1 MPRVKRGTMTHKR
14 HKKILETAKGNF
26 GGKRSLFKTAHEQ
39 FMKSGNYAYTDRRN
53 KKRAFRALWI
63 VRISAA
69 CRAEG
74 VQYCRFMEG
83 LTKSGITLD
92 RKVLA
97 EMAVSDPTQFTQ
109 LVAQATS
116 VLKQAGE
123 SAAAPAV

>member
-1 MPRVKRGTMTHKR
+1 MARVKRGVMTHKR

-53 KKRAFRALWI
+53 KKRLIRSLWI
-63 VRISAA
+63 VRINAA

-74 VQYCRFMEG
+74 VQYCRFIAG
-83 LTKSGITLD
+83 LIKAGISLD

-97 EMAVSDPTQFTQ
+97 EMAVSDPATFTQ

-116 VLKQAGE
+116 VLNPSGE
-123 SAAAPAV
+123 SAA

>member
-26 GGKRSLFKTAHEQ
+26 LGKRSLFKTAHEQ

-53 KKRAFRALWI
+53 KKRSFRALWI

-83 LTKSGITLD
+83 LNKAGIALD

-97 EMAVSDPTQFTQ
+97 EMAVADPAQFTQ
-109 LVAQATS
+109 LVAHATS
-116 VLKQAGE
+116 VLKPAGE
-123 SAAAPAV
+123 SAAV

>member
-26 GGKRSLFKTAHEQ
+26 LGKRSLFKTAHEQ

-53 KKRAFRALWI
+53 KKRSFRALWI
-63 VRISAA
+63 VRINAA
-69 CRAEG
+69 CRAGG
-74 VQYCRFMEG
+74 VQYCRFIEG

-97 EMAVSDPTQFTQ
+97 EMAVSDPTQFSQ
-109 LVAQATS
+109 LVARATS
-116 VLKQAGE
+116 VLKPAGE
-123 SAAAPAV
+123 SSAA

>member
-1 MPRVKRGTMTHKR
+1 MARVKRGVMTHKR

-26 GGKRSLFKTAHEQ
+26 LGKRSLFKTAHEQ

-53 KKRAFRALWI
+53 KKRMFRALWI
-63 VRISAA
+63 TRISAA

-83 LTKSGITLD
+83 LTKAGIGLD

-97 EMAVSDPTQFTQ
+97 EMAVSDPAQFTQ
-109 LVAQATS
+109 LVAHATS

-123 SAAAPAV
+123 SAAV

>member
-1 MPRVKRGTMTHKR
+1 MPRVKRGVMTHKR

-53 KKRAFRALWI
+53 KKRSFRALWI

-83 LTKSGITLD
+83 LNKAGIGLD

-97 EMAVSDPTQFTQ
+97 EMAVADPAQFTQ
-109 LVAQATS
+109 LVAHTTS

-123 SAAAPAV
+123 SAAT

>member
-14 HKKILETAKGNF
+14 HKKVLETAKGNW

-53 KKRAFRALWI
+53 KKRNFRRLWI

-69 CRAEG
+69 CRAQG
-74 VQYCRFMEG
+74 VQYCRFIEG
-83 LTKSGITLD
+83 LTKAGITLD
-92 RKVLA
+92 RKVMA
-97 EMAVSDPTQFTQ
+97 EMAVSDPDTFTQ

-116 VLKQAGE
+116 ALKTTGE
-123 SAAAPAV
+123 PAAA